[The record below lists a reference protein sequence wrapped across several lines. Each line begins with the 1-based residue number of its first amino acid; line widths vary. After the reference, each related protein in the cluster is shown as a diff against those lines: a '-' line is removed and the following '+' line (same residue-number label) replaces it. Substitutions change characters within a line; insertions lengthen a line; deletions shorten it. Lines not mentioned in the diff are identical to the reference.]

1 MEQINIILAD
11 DHVLVRDGIKSLL
24 EDDKSIHVIDEAS
37 NGKEALE
44 IIAKNKPDLLVV
56 DIRMPE
62 MNGIEVVKRLKKS
75 NPEVKALVLSMH
87 DSEEYVVQSIQSGAD
102 GYLLKGSSKE
112 EFLKALHTVAEG
124 GKYFSGDVSSPN
136 AELKSLKAQAY
147 DLVCN
152 GSELASGSI
161 RIHRREEQEKI
172 FQILG
177 YSSEGINE
185 RFGQILESFE
195 YGAPP
200 HGGIAPGIDRLI
212 AILVDSTSIRDVIA
226 FPKTQTGADLL
237 FGSPAP
243 VEPDQLKELELRLLG

>member
-124 GKYFSGDVSSPN
+124 GKYFSGDVSSIIINNFVDGKPKKVTDTSVEN
-136 AELKSLKAQAY
+136 DFNLTKREKQILKHVLKGLSNKEIAEELKISKRTAEVHRFNLMKKLEVKNQM
-147 DLVCN
+147 
-152 GSELASGSI
+152 ELAN
-161 RIHRREEQEKI
+161 KANT
-172 FQILG
+172 
-177 YSSEGINE
+177 YN
-185 RFGQILESFE
+185 
-195 YGAPP
+195 
-200 HGGIAPGIDRLI
+200 
-212 AILVDSTSIRDVIA
+212 
-226 FPKTQTGADLL
+226 LL
-237 FGSPAP
+237 
-243 VEPDQLKELELRLLG
+243 